1 MKFHKRHKPR
11 NLTQEEADNLNS
23 YILIKELKLYF
34 KISQT
39 TPGLHGFTGEQYQTF
54 REEIIPIVHK
64 NLSEN

>member
-39 TPGLHGFTGEQYQTF
+39 TPGLHGFTGELYQTF
-54 REEIIPIVHK
+54 R
-64 NLSEN
+64 